1 MRRFKVN
8 CIQISG
14 KGQLLFNHGDEC
26 TDEQLDNTEW
36 LLKDGAI
43 SVIEEEE
50 KPEPKQAKKPAKAKE
65 EGDTLELDK

>member
-14 KGQLLFNHGDEC
+14 KGQLLFNHGEEC

-43 SVIEEEE
+43 SEIVD
-50 KPEPKQAKKPAKAKE
+50 KKAAAKE
-65 EGDTLELDK
+65 AAAKEAAGGDTLELDK